1 MAELVVTQDELALRR
16 RARRRLVGAVAIA
29 LTCVVALPML
39 FDSEP
44 KPLGPEVD
52 IRIPAQD
59 TPFETAPAV
68 TPPAQPAAPGQVE
81 AKPAEPT
88 QKPASATAPLNPA
101 TAPMSDKAKSVAG
114 TPKTETKTNSAPEDD
129 KARFDKKLPPAT
141 TAPVSTPLAEKP
153 KQNPEPKSELKL
165 PLKPD
170 SPFAAQG
177 YFLQIGAFASESNA
191 RQLQEKASEAG
202 FKAVMIGTNGQ
213 FRVRVG
219 PIPQHEKALEM
230 QAKLKARGFSPVLL
244 GP

>member
-44 KPLGPEVD
+44 KPLGSEVD

-59 TPFETAPAV
+59 TPFEAAPSVA
-68 TPPAQPAAPGQVE
+68 PPVQPAPE

-88 QKPASATAPLNPA
+88 QTPAPETSGVPAMPAAKTATMPESDKTKPVVGTAKSEANTVA
-101 TAPMSDKAKSVAG
+101 EKDKAKL
-114 TPKTETKTNSAPEDD
+114 
-129 KARFDKKLPPAT
+129 DKKVPVAA
-141 TAPVSTPLAEKP
+141 APAEKEKLKP
-153 KQNPEPKSELKL
+153 ELK
-165 PLKPD
+165 PQLKPD
-170 SPFAAQG
+170 MPFATQG
-177 YFLQIGAFASESNA
+177 YFLQLGAFGSASNA
-191 RQLQEKASEAG
+191 RQLHEKASAAG
-202 FKAVMIGTNGQ
+202 FKVVMTSTNGQ

-219 PIPQHEKALEM
+219 PISEHDKALEM
-230 QAKLKARGFSPVLL
+230 QAKLKAKGFSPVLL

>member
-59 TPFETAPAV
+59 TPFEAAPVV
-68 TPPAQPAAPGQVE
+68 TPPVQPVPE

-88 QKPASATAPLNPA
+88 QPHAPEVANVPA
-101 TAPMSDKAKSVAG
+101 TLPAKTATTVESGKSKPGVGAAETEASTTAENDKAKLSNK
-114 TPKTETKTNSAPEDD
+114 P
-129 KARFDKKLPPAT
+129 PPAAT
-141 TAPVSTPLAEKP
+141 TPVENQKL
-153 KQNPEPKSELKL
+153 KQQ
-165 PLKPD
+165 LKPD
-170 SPFAAQG
+170 MPFAAQG
-177 YFLQIGAFASESNA
+177 YFLQIGAFGSEANA
-191 RQLQEKASEAG
+191 RQLQEKATAAG
-202 FKAVMIGTNGQ
+202 FKAVMNGTNGQ

-219 PIPQHEKALEM
+219 PISQHERALEM
-230 QAKLKARGFSPVLL
+230 QAKLKAKGFSPVLL

>member
-59 TPFETAPAV
+59 SPFEAASSVAPPV
-68 TPPAQPAAPGQVE
+68 QSPPE

-88 QKPASATAPLNPA
+88 QTSVPETASVPAMPAAKSATTPESDKSKPVVG
-101 TAPMSDKAKSVAG
+101 TAKSEAKTAAEKDKAKLEMKASVA
-114 TPKTETKTNSAPEDD
+114 
-129 KARFDKKLPPAT
+129 PP
-141 TAPVSTPLAEKP
+141 PAEKP
-153 KQNPEPKSELKL
+153 KLKTELKP

-170 SPFAAQG
+170 TPFASQG
-177 YFLQIGAFASESNA
+177 YFLQLGAFGSATNA
-191 RQLQEKASEAG
+191 RQLQDKASAAG
-202 FKAVMIGTNGQ
+202 FKAVMTSTNGQ

-219 PIPQHEKALEM
+219 PIPAHDKALEM
-230 QAKLKARGFSPVLL
+230 QVKLKAKGFSPVLL